1 MREHRAARKSE
12 TQRMRCSMARTPQ
25 LLAYLVVAI
34 CLCPGATTTQHHA
47 GQPEDSASV
56 GGGLQDPEA
65 PEVMFELPL
74 QLLWAGL
81 ELDVMGQLYIQDE
94 ELASTRPGRR
104 LRLLLQHRVPSDL
117 EDAEQQLKQLQDLRK
132 GPPLSPWDFEH
143 LLLTGLSCVYRL
155 HAASEAEE
163 RGRWAQVF
171 SLLAQETL
179 WDLCKDFCP
188 QGQPPWLGPWAS
200 ILGPFP

>member
-1 MREHRAARKSE
+1 
-12 TQRMRCSMARTPQ
+12 MARTPQ
-25 LLAYLVVAI
+25 LLVYLVVAI
-34 CLCPGATTTQHHA
+34 CLCPGATITQHHA
-47 GQPEDSASV
+47 GQPDDSTGV

-65 PEVMFELPL
+65 PEVMF

-94 ELASTRPGRR
+94 ELASTSPGRR

-117 EDAEQQLKQLQDLRK
+117 EGAEQQLKQLQDLHK
-132 GPPLSPWDFEH
+132 GPPLSPGDFEH
-143 LLLTGLSCVYRL
+143 LLLTGLCCVYRL
-155 HAASEAEE
+155 HVASEAEE